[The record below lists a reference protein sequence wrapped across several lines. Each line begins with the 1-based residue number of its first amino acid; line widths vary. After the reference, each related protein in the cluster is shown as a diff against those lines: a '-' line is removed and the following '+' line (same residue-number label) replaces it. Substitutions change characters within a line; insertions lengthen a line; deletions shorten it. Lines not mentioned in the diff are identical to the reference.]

1 MQVPITVN
9 YTPDGD
15 DWTVTVAV
23 TGEDASRSARAAGLI
38 AARDQA
44 DQLVE
49 QISPDDGRRVVHLLD
64 GDAYAFTT
72 SYLHARLGL
81 TDPAGPVGSAGAAGS
96 ASPEAAADKPV
107 TSPPEAGPNRSPDGP
122 TAPPHVDFASTDQV
136 INDEESPAPP
146 WPDATVEAAGIA
158 DAVKESH

>member
-23 TGEDASRSARAAGLI
+23 TGQDATRSAKAVGLI

-49 QISPDDGRRVVHLLD
+49 QLAPDDDSRRVVHLLD
-64 GDAYAFTT
+64 GDAFAFTT

-81 TDPAGPVGSAGAAGS
+81 TGPA
-96 ASPEAAADKPV
+96 E
-107 TSPPEAGPNRSPDGP
+107 PPTPPQVATDRPSPDSP
-122 TAPPHVDFASTDQV
+122 DVPSFVESSSTDQV
-136 INDEESPAPP
+136 INRKESPTPP
-146 WPDATVEAAGIA
+146 WPGATVETTGNA
-158 DAVKESH
+158 DPTKDPQ

>member
-1 MQVPITVN
+1 MHAPITVN

-23 TGEDASRSARAAGLI
+23 TGETTTRSAKAVGLI

-44 DQLVE
+44 DQMVA
-49 QISPDDGRRVVHLLD
+49 QIEPDDDQRRVVHLLN

-81 TDPAGPVGSAGAAGS
+81 AQPA
-96 ASPEAAADKPV
+96 K
-107 TSPPEAGPNRSPDGP
+107 T
-122 TAPPHVDFASTDQV
+122 STDQV
-136 INDEESPAPP
+136 INGATPP
-146 WPDATVEAAGIA
+146 WPDATAEGVENA
-158 DAVKESH
+158 

>member
-1 MQVPITVN
+1 MHAPITVN

-23 TGEDASRSARAAGLI
+23 AGEGPTRSAKAAGLI

-44 DQLVE
+44 DQLVA
-49 QISPDDGRRVVHLLD
+49 QIDPDDDHRRVVHLLD

-81 TDPAGPVGSAGAAGS
+81 AV
-96 ASPEAAADKPV
+96 
-107 TSPPEAGPNRSPDGP
+107 
-122 TAPPHVDFASTDQV
+122 STDQV
-136 INDEESPAPP
+136 IHAAEAPTPP
-146 WPDATVEAAGIA
+146 WPDATVE
-158 DAVKESH
+158 D

>member
-23 TGEDASRSARAAGLI
+23 TGEDASRSAKAVGLI

-49 QISPDDGRRVVHLLD
+49 QISPDDDGRRVVHLLD

-81 TDPAGPVGSAGAAGS
+81 TGPAGSTSSAG
-96 ASPEAAADKPV
+96 PDTTADNPV
-107 TSPPEAGPNRSPDGP
+107 TSPPEAEPIPSPDGP
-122 TAPPHVDFASTDQV
+122 AAPPHVDFASTDQV
-136 INDEESPAPP
+136 INSEESPAPP

>member
-1 MQVPITVN
+1 MHAPITVN

-23 TGEDASRSARAAGLI
+23 AGETATRSARAAGLI

-44 DQLVE
+44 DQMVA
-49 QISPDDGRRVVHLLD
+49 QIEPDDDRRRVVHLLD

-81 TDPAGPVGSAGAAGS
+81 AQPAQ
-96 ASPEAAADKPV
+96 
-107 TSPPEAGPNRSPDGP
+107 T
-122 TAPPHVDFASTDQV
+122 STDQV
-136 INDEESPAPP
+136 VNGGEPSTHT
-146 WPDATVEAAGIA
+146 WPDATVEGMENA
-158 DAVKESH
+158 